1 MVSHFRRKAS
11 ARQSLSF
18 PQTANSKTK
27 CVRPQ
32 NVSLSQ
38 SQLAVIISRFAIF
51 TLLTIS
57 VYFPS
62 SLAIICAPLGA
73 FWCLL
78 LSDTASLWC
87 SANRGAHPS
96 CTSHLSAFFFYSP
109 YCILLLCIR
118 LFGTIAECVYF
129 INKHKTLAKAPL
141 KEIF

>member
-27 CVRPQ
+27 CARPQ

-73 FWCLL
+73 FSGVSYSVIQLL
-78 LSDTASLWC
+78 CGALPTEGRIRAVHLICQLSS
-87 SANRGAHPS
+87 
-96 CTSHLSAFFFYSP
+96 F
-109 YCILLLCIR
+109 ILLTVSS
-118 LFGTIAECVYF
+118 FYVYVC
-129 INKHKTLAKAPL
+129 LGPL
-141 KEIF
+141 PSVYIL